1 MESRQMEPGKKCQ
14 WTRREWLG
22 SVASALTA
30 GALTGCSSTP
40 VWLRPLGESK
50 KVAVVM
56 TWYIPGS
63 HSDVIVG
70 KLLEGWKQDRG
81 PGPKLELVSM
91 YCDQFP
97 GGDMAR
103 GMSEKYG
110 VPIFDTIE
118 GAVTVGTDSVPVDGV
133 ISIGEHGDYPWNE
146 KEQHLYPRRRFF
158 TEITDVFEK
167 TGKVVPVFSDKH
179 LGPVWDDALWMY
191 ERAKEL
197 NVPFMAGS
205 SLPVSYRKPDLKTPM
220 GCDLEHAVAIGYSGL
235 DIYGIHTLEVYQT
248 FVERRR
254 GGEQG
259 VRSVQCLQG
268 DDMWRAL
275 DDGTVCRAVFAAA
288 LAAVPHD
295 ESKDVRSVSGKGVA
309 LFLFEYVDGLQGAVF
324 MLPGYAAG
332 CSMAFQLRGGKP
344 QSTYLEERKGYYP
357 HFSYLT
363 KAIELLVHAGASP
376 YPVERT
382 LLTSGILDRALTSRH
397 ESGKKLLTP
406 ELEISYTPVDYPHA
420 PYPRLSP
427 DLASA

>member
-1 MESRQMEPGKKCQ
+1 MKNLPQIKRQ
-14 WTRREWLG
+14 WTRREWLSMVSG
-22 SVASALTA
+22 AMAA
-30 GALTGCSSTP
+30 GALGGCRSTP
-40 VWLRPLGESK
+40 PWQRPLGEPK

-56 TWYIPGS
+56 TWYIKGS
-63 HSDVIVG
+63 HADVIVG

-91 YCDQFP
+91 YVDQFP
-97 GGDMAR
+97 DGDMAR
-103 GMSEKYG
+103 GMAEKSD

-118 GAVTVGTDSVPVDGV
+118 GAVTVGTDTVPVDGV
-133 ISIGEHGDYPWNE
+133 ISIGEHGDYPWND

-158 TEITDVFEK
+158 KEITDVFEK
-167 TGKVVPVFSDKH
+167 TGKVVPVFNDKH
-179 LGPVWDDALWMY
+179 LGPQWDDAIWMY

-197 NVPFMAGS
+197 GVPFMAGS

-235 DIYGIHTLEVYQT
+235 DIYGIHTLEVFQT

-254 GGEQG
+254 GGERG

-275 DDGTVCRAVFAAA
+275 DDGTVSQKVFDAA
-288 LAAVPHD
+288 LAVVPHD
-295 ESKDVRSVSGKGVA
+295 ENKDVRSVSGKGVA
-309 LFLFEYVDGLQGAVF
+309 LFLFDYVDGLQGALF

-332 CSMAFQLRGGKP
+332 TAMSVQLRGGEP
-344 QSTYLEERKGYYP
+344 QATYIEERKGYYP

-363 KAIELLVHAGASP
+363 KAIELFVHTGASP

-382 LLTSGILDRALTSRH
+382 LLTSGILDRALTSRF
-397 ESGKKLLTP
+397 EGGKKLVTP
-406 ELEISYTPVDYPHA
+406 ELEIAYTPVDYPHA
-420 PYPRLSP
+420 PHPRLSP